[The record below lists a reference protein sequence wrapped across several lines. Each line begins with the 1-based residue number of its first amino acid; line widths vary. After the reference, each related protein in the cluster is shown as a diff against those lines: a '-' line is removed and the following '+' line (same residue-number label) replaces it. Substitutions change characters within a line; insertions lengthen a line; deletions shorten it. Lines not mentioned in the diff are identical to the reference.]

1 MLLLIKQEK
10 VIYTGDLVPKL
21 KVCRRTIYN
30 LLRLYDEGGL
40 EGMITIRQRGGI
52 PPWITE
58 QTKQAIAS
66 MLANPTTTITSC
78 VELLAWVH
86 KNYQSNTSDQVLY
99 KHCRKHHNSTLKVS
113 RKSHYKKDKDAE
125 RTFKEENFQVNYVK
139 LKAVHLRISL
149 TW

>member
-1 MLLLIKQEK
+1 
-10 VIYTGDLVPKL
+10 
-21 KVCRRTIYN
+21 
-30 LLRLYDEGGL
+30 
-40 EGMITIRQRGGI
+40 MIAIRQRGGI

-86 KNYQSNTSDQVLY
+86 KNHQSNTSDQVLY

-125 RTFKEENFQVNYVK
+125 RTFKPDFWVEIRPK
-139 LKAVHLRISL
+139 PLPGLKKVPFPTVTLMDTLCSDQYQ
-149 TW
+149 